1 MCTVH
6 THTHSLW
13 FLFFIAAPPSTLSH
27 CVGVQS
33 SLGATALWEGG
44 LKVLLLLPYYT
55 WLSYWFIFSIFLSTH
70 RLHIAQSWLTILPV
84 AWWQVSS
91 VNWCQLKTHN
101 QNKLLQVKG
110 NLAQHTAH
118 NGLSQCLAVITITI
132 YNYSQVTN
140 RIKSDQL
147 YKAHKRWGNLVS
159 RDTCDKQPKHK
170 KVSPEG
176 HLKRNPI

>member
-1 MCTVH
+1 MNGSYNHHTYECALYTH
-6 THTHSLW
+6 THTHSDTYSFW
-13 FLFFIAAPPSTLSH
+13 FLFFIAAPSTLSH

-44 LKVLLLLPYYT
+44 LKVLLLLLPYYT

-84 AWWQVSS
+84 ARGQVSS

-110 NLAQHTAH
+110 NIAQHTAH
-118 NGLSQCLAVITITI
+118 NGLSQRLAVITITI

-140 RIKSDQL
+140 RIRSD
-147 YKAHKRWGNLVS
+147 
-159 RDTCDKQPKHK
+159 
-170 KVSPEG
+170 
-176 HLKRNPI
+176 